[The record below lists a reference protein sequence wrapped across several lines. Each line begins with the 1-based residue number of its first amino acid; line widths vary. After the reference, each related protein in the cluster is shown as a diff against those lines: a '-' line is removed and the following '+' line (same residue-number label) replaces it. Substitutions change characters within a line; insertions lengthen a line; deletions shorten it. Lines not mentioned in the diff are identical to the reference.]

1 MNTTSSSP
9 AYLPYLNFT
18 EHVGFLIAGS
28 FAIFCNFRLLYHGLL
43 KRQSQAISMSRS
55 IYVLIFS
62 HTALLFA
69 SLPYAMFMVWKKTDD
84 LNELSAYAMY
94 WTGLPANCYMVSSSI
109 PIFFLTLDR
118 CLSVKLSVRYND
130 SNRNRMFVTSIVVIS
145 VACAAGAV
153 IALMELPWRM
163 RQLTLSPGK
172 VQIGDKGH
180 IGHKNDMHNFESYTE
195 LLFFQI
201 TSSTTEF

>member
-1 MNTTSSSP
+1 MNTTSSP
-9 AYLPYLNFT
+9 AYLPYLNFG

-28 FAIFCNFRLLYHGLL
+28 FAIFCNFRLLYYGLV
-43 KRQSQAISMSRS
+43 KRKSQATITMSSS

-69 SLPYAMFMVWKKTDD
+69 SLPYAMFMVWKKAND
-84 LNELSAYAMY
+84 LNEFSAYAIY

-118 CLSVKLSVRYND
+118 RRLRQF
-130 SNRNRMFVTSIVVIS
+130 R
-145 VACAAGAV
+145 
-153 IALMELPWRM
+153 LP
-163 RQLTLSPGK
+163 PGK
-172 VQIGDKGH
+172 VQTGDKGH
-180 IGHKNDMHNFESYTE
+180 IGHKNDIHNSESYTE

-201 TSSTTEF
+201 TSSAAEF